1 MGSDNDGDGDYE
13 KNVEGQQ
20 QALFDLETLPDQTRQ
35 KALDLLGWLQ
45 AFQTKT
51 ENETV
56 RKAVKYG
63 SADLKVMGEAMVLIL
78 PREHRSEQMG
88 LQMAV
93 AFYLLGKVARIFG
106 AFEQG
111 HSPTADDWF
120 DAEVYSKMGL
130 KIFET
135 GKWL

>member
-78 PREHRSEQMG
+78 PREHRSEQHVG
-88 LQMAV
+88 QR
-93 AFYLLGKVARIFG
+93 ARRN
-106 AFEQG
+106 Q
-111 HSPTADDWF
+111 H
-120 DAEVYSKMGL
+120 AEVYSKMGL